1 MGHIYNWYVIKINV
15 ATLECDLKRCVL
27 STSNI
32 NPKLNRH
39 PAKNDKVYVF
49 LVAIKNGISV
59 ADLRVNEKHM
69 QIQNHVTKLSFNII
83 KYKLMKQKQ
92 KIKLHQCQL
101 ENIYII
107 VSDFDLSYICHPMYV
122 EYNLKV

>member
-1 MGHIYNWYVIKINV
+1 MVCINTTEHIYNWYAIKINV
-15 ATLECDLKRCVL
+15 VTRECDLKRCIL

-32 NPKLNRH
+32 NPNLNPN
-39 PAKNDKVYVF
+39 PAKNDKVYVC

-69 QIQNHVTKLSFNII
+69 QIKNHVTKVSFTII

-92 KIKLHQCQL
+92 KIKLHQCQ
-101 ENIYII
+101 
-107 VSDFDLSYICHPMYV
+107 
-122 EYNLKV
+122 